1 MRAKVKGYEGLYEV
15 DKYGNVYSLDRFDG
29 YANRKGRKLKIDLN
43 SANYG
48 RVTLSKQGKTE
59 RFLVHRLV
67 YESYYGE
74 IKNGLQVHHI
84 DENKL
89 NNSINNLMLVTQRE
103 NNHLSRESLGYK
115 LTRDDVDEIRKS
127 NMTTRQIS
135 DTYGISLRHALRI
148 IKNERWVS

>member
-1 MRAKVKGYEGLYEV
+1 MRAKVKGYEELYEV